1 MPISSMIFS
10 RLRTFTENLIILDC
24 TSKCEKYNGQ
34 KAEKSRI
41 IYYQREQGTESLVNS

>member
-1 MPISSMIFS
+1 MPISSKIFS
-10 RLRTFTENLIILDC
+10 RLKTFTENLIILDC

-41 IYYQREQGTESLVNS
+41 IYYRENRAQKA